1 MDGAW
6 RERYVGLALGTVELE
21 VSEGHPGGVVQQG
34 GNADQ
39 KLRSLLEIYIWA
51 FSASRW

>member
-6 RERYVGLALGTVELE
+6 RGRQVGLALGRVELE

-34 GNADQ
+34 GNAGQ
-39 KLRSLLEIYIWA
+39 KLRSLLEI
-51 FSASRW
+51 